1 MKELE
6 TSSACVSSK
15 IPIQQSEIQNMSSFC
30 TVALRIELLLRIEF
44 GLKAI
49 ECPIL
54 VAS

>member
-30 TVALRIELLLRIEF
+30 TVALIEVLLSIEF

-49 ECPIL
+49 ACPI
-54 VAS
+54 A